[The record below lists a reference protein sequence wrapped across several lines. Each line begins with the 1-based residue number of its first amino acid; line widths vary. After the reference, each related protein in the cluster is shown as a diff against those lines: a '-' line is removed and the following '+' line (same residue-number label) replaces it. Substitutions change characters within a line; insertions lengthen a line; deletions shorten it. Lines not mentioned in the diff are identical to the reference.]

1 MELARGERVKMQEIL
16 RKNEKISH
24 QRQVGEIFHSFIER
38 LDFVTLGI
46 LEGKNGL
53 KFLGAHRFVRKQ
65 ELGNG
70 DEVRLITHED
80 ILAALVGSVDNG
92 FDFLVDLRGD
102 LLGIGLGLR
111 HRAADEDLIVA
122 GFKRNGAEP
131 FAHAVHRDHLA
142 RDLRGTCL
150 LYTSPSPRD

>member
-24 QRQVGEIFHSFIER
+24 QRRVDEIFHSFIER

-46 LEGKNGL
+46 FRGKNGL

-92 FDFLVDLRGD
+92 FD
-102 LLGIGLGLR
+102 LLQ
-111 HRAADEDLIVA
+111 
-122 GFKRNGAEP
+122 
-131 FAHAVHRDHLA
+131 
-142 RDLRGTCL
+142 
-150 LYTSPSPRD
+150 